1 MLSLS
6 DSLCEIKINKDMRAN
21 DFLTRGEQANR
32 AYASPQVD
40 VFNLHCEGLLC
51 GSVGDSDVPGFGYDD
66 ENDLGEI

>member
-1 MLSLS
+1 
-6 DSLCEIKINKDMRAN
+6 MRAN

-32 AYASPQVD
+32 AYTSPQVD